1 MLLEHRAVQDFSSAG
16 LSQCR
21 RDVTG
26 AVIHLADGATRR
38 GSSSVSSR
46 RLSGGVLYTREADR
60 QRGCRGG
67 ASLRERCTSRAR
79 WRMPFRSKL
88 SHLRPLSRLI
98 FAATASLA
106 LRHTPLALPSC
117 SRVNP
122 AAAAL
127 GADQLFT
134 SPISLRMPPISLL
147 SRAMNSANPAASAQI
162 GSKPRLIMKS

>member
-1 MLLEHRAVQDFSSAG
+1 MLLEHRAVQDFCSAG

-38 GSSSVSSR
+38 GSSVSSR

-60 QRGCRGG
+60 QRGCGGG

-106 LRHTPLALPSC
+106 LRHTPLAPAVMLAGRSRGC
-117 SRVNP
+117 SGRS
-122 AAAAL
+122 
-127 GADQLFT
+127 DQLFT